1 MARLRKTKKN
11 EHNKGAGKA
20 SAGQRERTS
29 PTVAL
34 FIETSREFGRGLLY
48 GIARYSRL
56 HGPWKVHR
64 RPAALD
70 SSLPDWQ
77 GSRIDGA
84 IVRDVKMFDNLM
96 RAGFPVIFAQ
106 HHRESCAPF
115 PSITTDSVTIGRMG
129 AEHFLDRG
137 FQNFAY
143 CGLDD
148 FIWSRLRCQYFTE
161 RIGRE
166 GLRVEAYR
174 QPRSRTKR
182 SWKTEQYVVADWLR
196 MLPKPVGLMCCN
208 DDRALQAIEA
218 CKLAEL
224 YVPDDVAILGVDN
237 DVLVCDLSDPPL
249 SSVAL
254 NTEAAGYEAARL
266 LDELMGGRRMSGR
279 QIVVTATHIV
289 TRMSTDIMAV
299 SDAEISAALRFIRN
313 NAARF
318 IQVDDVVRAT
328 ALSRRVLEKRFRG
341 ILRRSIHREIRRVRV
356 NYIVQLLIATD
367 MSVTEIA
374 QKSGFDGIEHI
385 SRYFRKETGMSLRG
399 YRKRYSRR

>member
-1 MARLRKTKKN
+1 MREEKD
-11 EHNKGAGKA
+11 EGSGKA
-20 SAGQRERTS
+20 SPGRGERTA
-29 PTVAL
+29 PTIEL
-34 FIETSREFGRGLLY
+34 LIETSREFGRGLLY

-64 RPAALD
+64 SPAALD
-70 SSLPDWQ
+70 SSLPDWR

-84 IVRDVKMFDNLM
+84 IVRDVKMFDEFM

-106 HHRESCAPF
+106 HNRESCSPF
-115 PSITTDSVTIGRMG
+115 PSITTDSATIGRMG

-148 FIWSRLRCQYFTE
+148 FIWSRLRAQHFSE
-161 RIGRE
+161 RIREE
-166 GLRVEAYR
+166 GLSVEVYQQAR
-174 QPRSRTKR
+174 ARSKR
-182 SWKTEQYVVADWLR
+182 SWRNEQYLIADWLR
-196 MLPKPVGLMCCN
+196 KLPKPVGLMCCN
-208 DDRALQAIEA
+208 DDRALQVLEA

-224 YVPDDVAILGVDN
+224 YVPDDVALLGVDN

-254 NTEAAGYEAARL
+254 NTETAGYEAARVL
-266 LDELMGGRRMSGR
+266 AELMSGGRMSGQ
-279 QIVVTATHIV
+279 QIVVTPTHV
-289 TRMSTDIMAV
+289 LTRMSTDIMAV
-299 SDAEISAALRFIRN
+299 SDGDISAAVRFIRN
-313 NAARF
+313 NAGRF

-341 ILRRSIHREIRRVRV
+341 ILRRSIYREIRRVRV
-356 NYIVQLLIATD
+356 NYIVQLLVATD

-385 SRYFRKETGMSLRG
+385 SRYFRKETGMSLQG
-399 YRKRYSRR
+399 YRKKYARR